1 MSDQFERV
9 FGGDCPVCS
18 HSHRGAHDI
27 FGRCQVC
34 GINCATHPWPYAS
47 IRRYC
52 DASDATEVAI
62 PRCGLCG
69 HRAHGDGPCGCM
81 DLGPL
86 ADGRL
91 AFSCVCWPEIMPHP
105 GQREMFV
112 ARRMLALAR
121 PAQPNRYTAVTIPL
135 WAPKV
140 ELWRHD
146 RRNGMVRLGSLHNER
161 VLGAITHGRT
171 LSVEVKVDP
180 SVEERW
186 RAQEAMLLSM
196 IGDPPELG
204 RLRTI
209 DLHPVVLYLALVAA
223 VVLPA
228 VIIAAALG
236 LL

>member
-1 MSDQFERV
+1 M
-9 FGGDCPVCS
+9 
-18 HSHRGAHDI
+18 
-27 FGRCQVC
+27 
-34 GINCATHPWPYAS
+34 
-47 IRRYC
+47 
-52 DASDATEVAI
+52 TEVAI

-81 DLGPL
+81 DLGAL
-86 ADGRL
+86 AAGRD
-91 AFSCVCWPEIMPHP
+91 SCGCWPEIMPYP

-121 PAQPNRYTAVTIPL
+121 PSRPNPYTVTIPL

-146 RRNGMVRLGSLHNER
+146 RRRGMVRLGTINNDR
-161 VLGAITHGRT
+161 I
-171 LSVEVKVDP
+171 LSATRRDRGVAFEIKVDP
-180 SVEERW
+180 TREDQW

-196 IGDPPELG
+196 IVDPPEPG
-204 RLRTI
+204 PVRSWFKQIDWRL
-209 DLHPVVLYLALVAA
+209 VVLYLGLSAA

-228 VIIAAALG
+228 AIIAAALG